1 MAQFDMRV
9 AIDAGPLESGHKV
22 RGVGFY
28 TKSLIDALGELSREV
43 GGLKIDAFN
52 FEKEPMKLKTGYYDI
67 IHIPYFDPFRNTLPK
82 EKTGK
87 LVVTIHD
94 VIPLLYPKQYDPGVR
109 GFLRFLKHKKLIK
122 STVDAIITDTES
134 SKKDIVRLLNIPE
147 RFIYPVYLAPRALFK
162 PIKDRK
168 ELTEVQRRYNLPHT
182 FVLYVG
188 DVNYNK
194 NIPAL
199 IKACDIADV
208 ALVMVGKQA
217 KEITNDKLPRN
228 AAHDVAGRQMT
239 NGGIRDV
246 IRRISG
252 RPHPEE
258 AHWEELREL
267 FKKNKNIYRLSFIPD
282 EDLLA
287 IFNLATVYC
296 QSSFYEGFGLG
307 SVEAMA
313 SGTAVV
319 SARTQ
324 ALVEVADDA
333 ALYADPKN
341 PKGMA
346 KQIEK
351 VLKDSYVRAALI
363 RAGEKRVAAFSW
375 KKTAQDTLAVYKR
388 VFLEERRM
396 ARREKTEKSAM

>member
-1 MAQFDMRV
+1 MAVFDMRV

-43 GGLKIDAFN
+43 KGLKIDPFN

-67 IHIPYFDPFRNTLPK
+67 IHIPYFDPFRITLPK

-94 VIPLLYPKQYDPGVR
+94 VTPLLYPKVYDPGIR
-109 GFLRFLKHKKLIK
+109 GFLKFLKHKKLIQ
-122 STVDAIITDTES
+122 SEVDAIITDTES
-134 SKKDIVRLLNIPE
+134 AKKDIVRLLSIPE
-147 RFIYPVYLAPRALFK
+147 RFIYPVHLAPRALFK

-194 NIPAL
+194 NIPTL
-199 IKACDIADV
+199 IKACDVADV
-208 ALVMVGKQA
+208 ALVIVGKQA
-217 KEITNDKLPRN
+217 MEISNDK
-228 AAHDVAGRQMT
+228 VQTT
-239 NGGIRDV
+239 NGGIRDK
-246 IRRISG
+246 IRELRG
-252 RPHPEE
+252 KPHPEE
-258 AHWEELREL
+258 AHWDELREL
-267 FKKNKNIYRLSFIPD
+267 FKKHQNIYRLSFIPD

-296 QSSFYEGFGLG
+296 QPSFYEGFGLG

-319 SARTQ
+319 NARTQ

-333 ALYADPKN
+333 ALYADPHN
-341 PKGMA
+341 PKDMA

-351 VLKDSYVRAALI
+351 VLKDAYVRAALI
-363 RAGEKRVAAFSW
+363 RAGEKRVAELTW
-375 KKTAQDTLAVYKR
+375 KKTAEETLVVYKR
-388 VFLEERRM
+388 VFQEERRM
-396 ARREKTEKSAM
+396 ARLNPKSTPLR